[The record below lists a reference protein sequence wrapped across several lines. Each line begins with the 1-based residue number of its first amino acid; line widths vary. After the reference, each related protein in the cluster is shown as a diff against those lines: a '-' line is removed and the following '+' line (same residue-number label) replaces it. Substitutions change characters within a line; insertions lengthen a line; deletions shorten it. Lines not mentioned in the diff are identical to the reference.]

1 VSLRVSKKG
10 WFVASRGVS
19 MSCQLARSI
28 KKPRAIAGVVLLLL
42 SLFSARPA
50 LAQTTSGTVVGK
62 VYDKS
67 GKGVPKALVIA
78 VNAINGTPQ
87 TARSSESGTYSIPN
101 LPQGYYKLTAHKQGF
116 VDDTIP
122 SFVVQF
128 NQKNAVELPKLTLH
142 TVTLGGKVLDRSNN
156 PLLGA
161 QVDVTNQNDGATR
174 AASTNQYG
182 NYSVSD
188 LSTGDYIVTASYASA
203 GESLHES
210 VLVALDRRVTWAPT
224 ITIIVDAVSTTQNPQ
239 PQPQPSAPILEE
251 SKYGA
256 LVHPFDAS
264 RTTNFTQRQ
273 IESLPIGG
281 SAYMRTFDD
290 LALLAAG
297 VATPPF
303 TPGVHGPG
311 VGFGI
316 GTAGQF
322 SVNGMRA
329 RSNNFSVDGSDNNDP
344 DVGVRRQGFVALVAQ
359 PIESVMAVS
368 ISTLLWDAELGRNFG
383 SQVNAVSKYGANK
396 YHGQAFG
403 FFTDSRL
410 NARDFFAGRNDPFT
424 RTQAG
429 FVIEGPLAGTRTQFF
444 GSFEHEK
451 INASTE
457 RHFAT
462 PTLIERSFSAASKFG
477 SLSALNGQVVGPF
490 HGTTPLG
497 DNILS
502 LYPAPNDP
510 GGPFGANTF
519 KQVLPADGRGDV
531 VSFRV
536 THRVAAMHTL
546 DGRYNFTDDDRILP
560 SVNRAIHSTIESG
573 TRSQNLSL
581 IFNSTFG
588 QRFYNLARFSFGRT
602 RLNFSDY
609 PGSPLIFSHSSSVP
623 VQVGQSTK
631 PFSSQTGPI
640 GELVIEPF
648 SPVGVGA
655 FTFPQNRASNTF
667 QFADTFSIVAGEHL
681 VKFGGNVRRYQ
692 LNSLLDRLYRPQVVY
707 SGGLTVFGDV
717 QTTDPT
723 KSPFTPQGSAV
734 PISGVQLASLG
745 VASSV
750 LQTIT
755 SGAPDSTLGMRFTE
769 YHLFVNDTW
778 RIRPTLT
785 IDYGLRYEYDS
796 VPHDAHNRIE
806 KALGL
811 TDLPN
816 AGGSRFDS
824 PDRLAKFN
832 AAVNAYKNILDGRTK
847 IYDPDRNNFG
857 PHVGVAWAP
866 GNSGTAV
873 RAGYGIYYDTILG
886 AVVSQSRNV
895 FPREIPINVDPS
907 FLQFNLFSLNNPS
920 FLQVVKDAQGNFTN
934 PVSLLKPGACNRAG
948 TCNQFGGSPA
958 DFVALIGQLFIQ
970 NPFGGLAFTLP
981 EKNLRTPYAQ
991 QWHMTIE
998 REFFGDY
1005 FISAAYVGTKGTKL
1019 TRLTTPNLGA
1029 NVTPDIPII
1038 SKGQIAGV
1046 AFPVIFNP
1054 AVGSGFFSN
1063 PCHGPACPPL
1073 SGLPDLRPNPNLG
1086 AYQMFENSASSTYH
1100 ALQLEARKRY
1110 RQGFQFT
1117 AAYTWSHAIDDV
1129 SDVFPIAGAPV
1140 LPQDSFNL
1148 KAEKASANF
1157 DIRHRFTASLV
1168 WDLPFFRGSK
1178 GRVEKLA
1185 AGWQIASIFQ
1195 VHTGQPFT
1203 LNVPFDANLDG
1214 NLSDRPSTTN
1224 GLVFFGGHGSRK
1236 VAVSPG
1242 VGVENFFKLT
1252 QDGAV
1257 GRNTARGD
1265 GFIDLDAAI
1274 SKRFHI
1280 GEKQALDFRV
1290 ESFNLMNRA
1299 NFGLPIRVIGAPGF
1313 GSAVDTITLA
1323 RLIQFAVKYGF

>member
-1 VSLRVSKKG
+1 
-10 WFVASRGVS
+10 
-19 MSCQLARSI
+19 MSCHLARSI
-28 KKPRAIAGVVLLLL
+28 KKPRAIAGVVLLLVGL
-42 SLFSARPA
+42 TSARPA
-50 LAQTTSGTVVGK
+50 FAQTTSGTVVGL
-62 VYDKS
+62 VRDQS
-67 GKGVPKALVIA
+67 GKGVPEALVIA
-78 VNAINGTPQ
+78 ENLINGSPH
-87 TARSSESGTYSIPN
+87 TARASDGGTYSIPN
-101 LPQGYYKLTAHKQGF
+101 LPQGYYKLTARKKGF

-122 SFVVQF
+122 RFTVQF
-128 NQKNAVELPKLTLH
+128 NQKNAVRLPKLTLH

-156 PLLGA
+156 PLLDA
-161 QVDVTNQNDGATR
+161 RVVVTNQSDGASH

-182 NYSVSD
+182 SYSISD
-188 LSTGDYIVTASYASA
+188 LSTGNYIVTASYASGGA
-203 GESLHES
+203 SLGRS
-210 VLVALDRRVTWAPT
+210 VPVVLDRRVTWAPT
-224 ITIIVDAVSTTQNPQ
+224 ITIIVEAVSTTQNP
-239 PQPQPSAPILEE
+239 PQPTPAAPATEE
-251 SKYGA
+251 SKFGA
-256 LVHPFDAS
+256 LVHAFDPA

-273 IESLPIGG
+273 IESLPLGG

-290 LALLAAG
+290 LSLLVAG
-297 VATPPF
+297 VAPPPF

-359 PIESVMAVS
+359 PIESVMEVS

-410 NARDFFAGRNDPFT
+410 NARDLFATRKDPLT
-424 RTQAG
+424 RAQAG
-429 FVIEGPLAGTRTQFF
+429 LVIEGPMAGNRTQFF
-444 GSFEHEK
+444 GSFEHQQ

-457 RHFAT
+457 QHFAS
-462 PTLIERSFSAASKFG
+462 PTLAERVFSKPRVG
-477 SLSALNGQVVGPF
+477 SLTSLAGQVVGPF
-490 HGTTPLG
+490 IGTTKLG
-497 DNILS
+497 ANILS
-502 LYPAPNDP
+502 LYPEPNDP

-519 KQVLPADGRGDV
+519 KELLPADGRGNV

-536 THRVAAMHTL
+536 THQLAAMHTL

-560 SVNRAIHSTIESG
+560 SVNRAIHSTLESG

-581 IFNSTFG
+581 ILNSTFG

-602 RLNFSDY
+602 RLSFSDY
-609 PGSPLIFSHSSSVP
+609 PGSPLIFSHSSTGT

-648 SPVGVGA
+648 SPVGVGV
-655 FTFPQNRASNTF
+655 FTFPQSRASNTF
-667 QFADTFSIVAGEHL
+667 QFADTLSVVAGEHV
-681 VKFGGNVRRYQ
+681 VKLGSNVRRYQ

-707 SGGLTVFGDV
+707 SGGQLEFGTVV
-717 QTTDPT
+717 PDPNNAGAGVFESNT
-723 KSPFTPQGSAV
+723 GSSF
-734 PISGVQLASLG
+734 ISGVQLAGLG

-755 SGAPDSTLGMRFTE
+755 SSTPDSTIGLRFTE
-769 YHLFVNDTW
+769 YHIFVNDTW

-806 KALGL
+806 KALSL
-811 TDLPN
+811 TDLPGS
-816 AGGSRFDS
+816 GGSRFDNRH
-824 PDRLAKFN
+824 RLARFN
-832 AAVNAYKNILDGRTK
+832 AAVNAYESVLDGRTK

-857 PHVGVAWAP
+857 PHIGVAWAP
-866 GNSGTAV
+866 GNSSTAV

-907 FLQFNLFSLNNPS
+907 FLQFSVFSLNNPA
-920 FLQVVKDAQGNFTN
+920 FLQITQIPVKPGDPPVFTN
-934 PVSLLKPGACNRAG
+934 PVSLLKPGACNRFG

-958 DFVALIGQLFIQ
+958 DFVALIGQLFLQ
-970 NPFGGLAFTLP
+970 NPLGGLAFTLP

-998 REFFGDY
+998 REFFDDY

-1029 NVTPDIPII
+1029 NVTPVIPII

-1046 AFPVIFNP
+1046 KFPVLFNP
-1054 AVGSGFFSN
+1054 AVGSASGFSRCN
-1063 PCHGPACPPL
+1063 EDPQAACDPNQL
-1073 SGLPDLRPNPNLG
+1073 ASRPNPNLG
-1086 AYQMFENSASSTYH
+1086 AYQMFENSAASNYH

-1110 RQGFQFT
+1110 SHGYQFT
-1117 AAYTWSHAIDDV
+1117 ASYTWSHAIDDV
-1129 SDVFPIAGAPV
+1129 SDVFPIAGGPV
-1140 LPQDSFNL
+1140 LPQDSFNF

-1157 DIRHRFTASLV
+1157 DVRHQFAGSVV
-1168 WDLPFFRGSK
+1168 WDLPLFRGSK
-1178 GRVEKLA
+1178 GRVQKLA
-1185 AGWQIASIFQ
+1185 AGWQLASIFQ
-1195 VHTGQPFT
+1195 AHTGQPFT

-1224 GLVFFGGHGSRK
+1224 GLIFFQKHGPRR
-1236 VAVSPG
+1236 
-1242 VGVENFFKLT
+1242 VELARGSTFTNFFTLG
-1252 QDGAV
+1252 DNGAV
-1257 GRNTARGD
+1257 GRNTVRGD
-1265 GFIDLDAAI
+1265 GFINLDLAI
-1274 SKRFHI
+1274 SKRFQLSESH
-1280 GEKQALDFRV
+1280 ALDFRA
-1290 ESFNLMNRA
+1290 ESFNVMNRA

-1313 GSAVDTITLA
+1313 GSAVETAAPA
-1323 RLIQFAVKYGF
+1323 RIIQFALKYGF